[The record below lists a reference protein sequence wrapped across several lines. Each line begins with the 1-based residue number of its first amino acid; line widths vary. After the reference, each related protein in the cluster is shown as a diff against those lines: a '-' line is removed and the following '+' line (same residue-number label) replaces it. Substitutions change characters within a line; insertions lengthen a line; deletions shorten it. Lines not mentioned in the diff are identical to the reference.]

1 MTGSHA
7 FPVHRRLPATS
18 STHRPGPRSAEVEA
32 LGSLPDTEISE
43 ALPEDFRMAVY
54 YADVEGFAYKEIAQI
69 MDTPIGT
76 VMSRRIPGR
85 VPGQTT
91 VAQRA
96 GRCGHRTRRWS
107 RTTPDRDP
115 SFKRALCATRNAP
128 GCGNCRARGPR
139 GGRGDTPPRPNH
151 RQANNGHRKSS

>member
-128 GCGNCRARGPR
+128 RLRGLPRARPARRAGRHASSPEPR
-139 GGRGDTPPRPNH
+139 SGKQWPS
-151 RQANNGHRKSS
+151 QK